1 MTNRRQF
8 LRTSVSVSALPLA
21 NGLLSRESFARTGA
35 GIRIH
40 KAIFDDRYVEARIFA
55 EAMGRFGVPV
65 QPLENGDVTDL
76 WRSAR
81 DALRRRRQA
90 AIAGTTQFGPMF
102 AFEQLG
108 REHRMR
114 VVLRIEHQA
123 RDDGTIEHVMTGPPE
138 TLALAEDLRLQGAD
152 WPVLMAALAAHCR
165 SDGCAP
171 AEHCAVT
178 AGAPPILTKPRSRR
192 GKPGPESVIHYYLP
206 HAIREGHG
214 VPWDGP
220 LFSWV
225 IAPPAAA
232 LTSRQ
237 ASADL

>member
-8 LRTSVSVSALPLA
+8 LQTSVSVSALPLA
-21 NGLLSRESFARTGA
+21 NGLLSPESSARTG
-35 GIRIH
+35 GGLRLH

-65 QPLENGDVTDL
+65 QALENGDVTDI
-76 WRSAR
+76 WRSEQ

-102 AFEQLG
+102 AFEELG

-114 VVLRIEHQA
+114 VVLRVEHQA
-123 RDDGTIEHVMTGPPE
+123 QGDGTIEHVMTGPPE
-138 TLALAEDLRLQGAD
+138 TLALAEDLRLQGVD

-165 SDGCAP
+165 SGGCAP
-171 AEHCAVT
+171 AEHSAVT
-178 AGAPPILTKPRSRR
+178 SSARPLLRKPRSRR
-192 GKPGPESVIHYYLP
+192 GKPEPESVIHYYMP
-206 HAIREGHG
+206 HSIREGHG

-225 IAPPAAA
+225 IAPAAA
-232 LTSRQ
+232 VLTDRQ